1 MVTQLNLAKVFA
13 SEAKAL
19 TEAREKAL
27 ILHKSDIRAA
37 GNEVEM
43 TVRTFLGR
51 MLPPRYY
58 VTHGHLIDAEHRV
71 SPQLDVIVADNFSL
85 PSLITTEDGT
95 EYVPATS
102 VLAVGEVKSTYY
114 GAKKYYK
121 DFHEKLVAISQM
133 HRPLVENSIYEGIG
147 PSSNLRDITLASRN
161 KYLNNLYSFLI
172 CVNGGDF
179 DFEKVRSL
187 LTSADV
193 NQLPNVA
200 VFLNKGIVAYGN
212 HRNLGSFHKY
222 PNEIKDSGFNWCFM
236 ETIVPEDGSVEGTNL
251 SLLYGQ
257 LVSHLAGSHLEPP
270 NFYHYMGNNWIFRK
284 SSLMWADSRE
294 SLEEKG

>member
-1 MVTQLNLAKVFA
+1 MVTQMNLAKVFA
-13 SEAKAL
+13 AEAKTL
-19 TEAREKAL
+19 IEARENSRL
-27 ILHKSDIRAA
+27 VHGSDIRAA

-43 TVRTFLGR
+43 TVRAFLAR

-85 PSLITTEDGT
+85 PSLITTKDGT

-114 GAKKYYK
+114 LSKKYYK
-121 DFHEKLVAISQM
+121 DFHEKLVAISQL
-133 HRPLVENSIYEGIG
+133 HRPLVENSIYEGIS
-147 PSSNLRDITLASRN
+147 PSSNLRDITLGSRN
-161 KYLNNLYSFLI
+161 KHLNNLYSFLI
-172 CVNGGDF
+172 CVNGADF
-179 DFEKVRSL
+179 DFDKVRNL

-193 NQLPNVA
+193 IHLPNVA
-200 VFLNKGIVAYGN
+200 VFLNKGIVAFGDN
-212 HRNLGSFHKY
+212 RNLGSFHKY
-222 PNEIKDSGFNWCFM
+222 PNEVKDGGFDWCFM
-236 ETIVPEDGSVEGTNL
+236 ETIAPEDGSVEGTNL

-257 LVSHLAGSHLEPP
+257 LVSHLAGSLLEPP
-270 NFYHYMGNNWIFRK
+270 NFYHYMGNNWNFRK

-294 SLEEKG
+294 TQEEKG